1 MVAAAAADG
10 HIDDV
15 ERGQILQRAGDAG
28 LDADTQA
35 FLRAELEAPKSLAA
49 IVSMARPE
57 IAGDVYAAS
66 CVAVDA
72 DTDAER
78 IYLDTLA
85 MRLKLAPDARA
96 AIHQQLGLA

>member
-1 MVAAAAADG
+1 M
-10 HIDDV
+10 
-15 ERGQILQRAGDAG
+15 QRAGDAG
-28 LDADTQA
+28 LDAETQA
-35 FLRAELEAPKSLAA
+35 FLRAELAAPKSLAA

-78 IYLDTLA
+78 VYLDTLA
-85 MRLKLAPDARA
+85 KRLNLPEPQRQQ
-96 AIHQQLGLA
+96 IHQQLGLA